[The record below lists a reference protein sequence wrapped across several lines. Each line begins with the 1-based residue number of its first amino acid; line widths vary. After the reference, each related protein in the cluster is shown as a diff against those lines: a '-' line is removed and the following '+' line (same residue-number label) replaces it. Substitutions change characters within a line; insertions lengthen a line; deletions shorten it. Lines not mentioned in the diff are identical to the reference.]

1 MDGLSKNS
9 PKAFANEVFDELMTE
24 KFGQIDYKN
33 KARLIPGLNQG
44 GGNVKLKAIVL
55 NNAPVV
61 VDGIYSVT
69 RDTQV
74 KRTAVDIVVQDVE
87 FLTPKANGDFDD
99 AAPSPAPAKKKPVL
113 QAMDDDSDIPF

>member
-1 MDGLSKNS
+1 
-9 PKAFANEVFDELMTE
+9 MTE

-33 KARLIPGLNQG
+33 KARLIPGLNQS

-74 KRTAVDIVVQDVE
+74 KRTAVDVETDVIVNDIISKLNDSIIV
-87 FLTPKANGDFDD
+87 NGV
-99 AAPSPAPAKKKPVL
+99 PR
-113 QAMDDDSDIPF
+113 PFRRVTAG